1 MSYLIM
7 TGGLGLVEVVRSL
20 EKEIRL
26 FDLIL
31 VEKEY
36 AFFFI

>member
-1 MSYLIM
+1 VLFDNNWSPETCW
-7 TGGLGLVEVVRSL
+7 TGSL

-26 FDLIL
+26 LDLIL
-31 VEKEY
+31 VEEEH

>member
-1 MSYLIM
+1 MSYLTM
-7 TGGLGLVEVVRSL
+7 TDHLGLIGLVRSL

-26 FDLIL
+26 LDLIL